1 MFAVEVDKL
10 SYQYEENDTWML
22 NGVNLKVRKGECVL
36 LTGESGCGKTTLT
49 RCINGLIPHFYE
61 GKLEGCVRVN
71 GMVTAE
77 VPIHQI
83 AEQTGS
89 VFQDP
94 RSQFFTTNTTD
105 EVAFGCE
112 NLGYPREVIQK
123 RTENAFGDLS
133 LDELK
138 DRSIFALSS
147 GEKQKIALAS
157 TYALQPDIFVLDEPS
172 ANLDNQST
180 RQLAEM
186 LSRLK
191 KDGHTLI
198 ISEHRL
204 HYFADLADRII
215 YMRDGA
221 ITKEWSGEDIKALS
235 DETLRRL
242 GLRMFYLEHVCCSE
256 FGCPISKKSLLTVEG
271 LCAKWE
277 RKTVV
282 EDVGFELA
290 CGEIVGIVGENGA
303 GKTTL
308 VRTLCGLQKECKGKV
323 IYKDT
328 ALPPKKRTDHM
339 FFVMQDADYQLF
351 TNSVRSE
358 LCFGDKVI
366 SDAVLNETLARF
378 GLLKYKNVHPLAL
391 SGGQKQRLC
400 VAVAV
405 VNDADILFFDEP
417 TSGLDGKNMRNLGA
431 ILQEQAKKGKTIV
444 LISHDYEFL
453 ANFCT
458 RILYLSRGTIQDD
471 FSLTSDHME
480 RLAQY
485 LSI

>member
-10 SYQYEENDTWML
+10 SYQYEENDTLVL
-22 NGVNLKVRKGECVL
+22 NGVNLKIRKGECVL

-61 GKLEGCVRVN
+61 GKLEGTVRVN
-71 GMVTAE
+71 GIAATE

-112 NLGYPREVIQK
+112 NLGYPRETILK
-123 RTENAFGDLS
+123 RTEQAFCDLS
-133 LDELK
+133 LDTLK
-138 DRSIFALSS
+138 NRSIFALSS

-157 TYALQPDIFVLDEPS
+157 AYALQPDIFVLDEPS
-172 ANLDNQST
+172 ANLDNRST
-180 RQLAEM
+180 RQLAEL

-191 KDGHTLI
+191 KEGHTII

-204 HYFADLADRII
+204 HYLAALADRII
-215 YMRDGA
+215 YMKDGSIA
-221 ITKEWSGEDIKALS
+221 KEWEGNDLEGLS
-235 DETLRRL
+235 DEALRRL
-242 GLRMFYLEHVCCSE
+242 GLRTFFLEHIS
-256 FGCPISKKSLLTVEG
+256 CPEHRRPVGEKSALTAEG

-277 RKTVV
+277 QKTVV
-282 EDVGFELA
+282 ENVGFDLA
-290 CGEIVGIVGENGA
+290 SGEIVGIVGENGA

-308 VRTLCGLQKECKGKV
+308 VRTLCGLQREYKGKV
-323 IYKDT
+323 IYKGM

-351 TNSVRSE
+351 TNSVESE
-358 LCFGDKVI
+358 LRFGDKVV
-366 SDAVLNETLARF
+366 SDTMLNETLTRF
-378 GLLKYKNVHPLAL
+378 GLLEYKNMHPLAL

-400 VAVAV
+400 VATAI
-405 VNDADILFFDEP
+405 VNDANVLFFDEP
-417 TSGLDGKNMRNLGA
+417 TSGLDGKNMRNLGSV
-431 ILQEQAKKGKTIV
+431 LQELAGKGKTVV

-453 ANFCT
+453 ADFCT
-458 RILYLSRGTIQDD
+458 RIIYLSGGTIRDD
-471 FSLTSDHME
+471 FSLTPNHMAK
-480 RLAQY
+480 LARY